1 MNGKANRIALMKTSK
16 MLKMII
22 RTSIQV
28 TNIPLFAMELSKL
41 YLSFAPSP
49 GLEAVGFTG
58 SP

>member
-1 MNGKANRIALMKTSK
+1 MNGRANKIALIKTNK
-16 MLKMII
+16 MLKTII

-28 TNIPLFAMELSKL
+28 TNIPLLAMELSKL
-41 YLSFAPSP
+41 YLSFAPIP